1 MGHDDPGTHAMT
13 LQKGAWRAP
22 VLLAA
27 ICLCALPAA
36 AQTYNPLQPADVQRA
51 LEASSM
57 TGIKIDKSEDAG
69 EGDYVNAIYKGVNF
83 WVHFTACDDDHTNCE
98 VIVFD
103 ASFGYNEN
111 STRPTLEE
119 INDWNEYNLGKAG
132 IADHGNPW
140 INIEVNTVGGITR
153 ENLDDTIAWWKR
165 MLEDF
170 AGATN
175 WTWPS

>member
-1 MGHDDPGTHAMT
+1 MT
-13 LQKGAWRAP
+13 LLKNAWRAP

-27 ICLCALPAA
+27 IGFCSLPAA
-36 AQTYNPLQPADVQRA
+36 AQTYNPLRPADVQHA
-51 LEASSM
+51 LEATGM
-57 TGIKIDKSEDAG
+57 TGIRIDKSEDAG
-69 EGDYVNAIYKGVNF
+69 EGEYVNAIDQGVNF

-119 INDWNEYNLGKAG
+119 INDWNEHKLGKAG
-132 IADHGNPW
+132 LADNGNPW
-140 INIEVNTVGGITR
+140 INIEVNIVGGITH
-153 ENLDDTIAWWKR
+153 ENLDDTIASWER
-165 MLEDF
+165 MLEEF
-170 AGATN
+170 ADATD